1 MREKNLISEL
11 KEHFIKAGF
20 TDSIEMM
27 TEICPIPEGILV
39 MHNSY
44 ALMVGCEVR
53 YEEGDTGLLL
63 IQAKDE
69 MHSFIR
75 KILLA
80 LENKKGLIVD
90 GYLFIILNQE
100 PGAEYKEVVREVEL
114 DTKVCRKYIVWPL
127 EDGIGLDRLQF
138 VSILSLP
145 EPLESKSENT
155 TDFELSTE
163 ASSLLSEYKK
173 LGNLD
178 LLMSAIKLGEL
189 GDVN

>member
-1 MREKNLISEL
+1 MRERHLIAEL

-20 TDSIEMM
+20 TDSIRLM

-44 ALMVGCEVR
+44 ALMVGCEVLS
-53 YEEGDTGLLL
+53 EGGDIGTSLLQ
-63 IQAKDE
+63 IKEE

-90 GYLFIILNQE
+90 GYLLIILNQE
-100 PGAEYKEVVREVEL
+100 PEEKGKDVVRDIEL
-114 DTKVCRKYIVWPL
+114 DTKVCRKHIVWPL
-127 EDGIGLDRLQF
+127 TDGVSLDRLQF
-138 VSILSLP
+138 VTILSLP
-145 EPLESKSENT
+145 EPLYSKSENT
-155 TDFELSTE
+155 TNFELSTE
-163 ASSLLSEYKK
+163 ASSLLSEYKR

-178 LLMSAIKLGEL
+178 LLMSAIKSGEL